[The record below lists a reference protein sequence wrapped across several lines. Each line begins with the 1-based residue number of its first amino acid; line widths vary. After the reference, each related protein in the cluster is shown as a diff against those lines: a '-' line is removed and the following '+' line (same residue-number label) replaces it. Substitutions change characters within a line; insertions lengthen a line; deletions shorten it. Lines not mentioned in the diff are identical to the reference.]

1 MSVHEGVPRCAGD
14 WIGMPLGIRVIT
26 HWASRPPPPL
36 TGRALKDNPTLPT
49 LALFSTKPVL
59 NSRVPS
65 FFLKSTAFLLLRG
78 GRAEGSF
85 SRVRCSCTSHWVPT
99 SPNRRTADTADP
111 SLLKPSGTATLP
123 SGRRGA
129 DAAALRLCPKRHGL
143 ASVGRA
149 AAARREW
156 RTAGGWCFTRGWTSI
171 FHPKDERGLVFQACT
186 RNTINKTR
194 TRAAIISCRTQHSR
208 AAPNITPCR

>member
-1 MSVHEGVPRCAGD
+1 MGLSAPPAVDRKSPERQPNTANTRLVFYQTCAEFTC
-14 WIGMPLGIRVIT
+14 PFL
-26 HWASRPPPPL
+26 
-36 TGRALKDNPTLPT
+36 
-49 LALFSTKPVL
+49 
-59 NSRVPS
+59 
-65 FFLKSTAFLLLRG
+65 FLKSPAFLLLRG

>member
-1 MSVHEGVPRCAGD
+1 MPKVNRVKSPLFFRLESLETRLDKFSNGLDKFSKGLEHLETRLEPRSSKF
-14 WIGMPLGIRVIT
+14 
-26 HWASRPPPPL
+26 SRIE
-36 TGRALKDNPTLPT
+36 D
-49 LALFSTKPVL
+49 
-59 NSRVPS
+59 
-65 FFLKSTAFLLLRG
+65 RG
-78 GRAEGSF
+78 AEGSF